1 MKDDDLIIDD
11 FTKPLAE
18 LFKELLRME
27 TQEPKR

>member
-11 FTKPLAE
+11 FTKPLVE